1 MKSLVEYINE
11 NLHINEALILFKP
24 SAKTAKNAADIEDA
38 MKGFLQNTNKRYS
51 FENKSDLDQLFKDFC
66 NFAKKHYA
74 IDNKVLKEF
83 NVIEGKS
90 IAKLI
95 TSNKEELEKAG
106 WKFDAIKS
114 FDETEQQKKYKAWKN
129 SDDYVEGK
137 KFVKRELKDADEEEL
152 ERTLVVYDVNDP
164 ANNETTIEYDFYG
177 KVGKDTSH
185 QINMI
190 KVDWKYSTGL
200 KYYDARPIL
209 LSNYCKK
216 VYVCT
221 LFDKFFGEKIYEE
234 LLLDKSKAEKTDNVF
249 EVEKKL
255 MKILNMN
262 L

>member
-11 NLHINEALILFKP
+11 SIVINEKLYFFKP
-24 SAKTAKNAADIEDA
+24 NAKTFKSAADIEDA
-38 MKGFLQNTNKRYS
+38 VKSFLNNATKRYS

-83 NVIEGKS
+83 NVIDGKS
-90 IAKLI
+90 IARLI
-95 TSNKEELEKAG
+95 TSHKEELEKDG

-114 FDETEQQKKYKAWKN
+114 FDESEQQKKYKAWKN

-152 ERTLVVYDVNDP
+152 ERTLVVYDSNDP
-164 ANNETTIEYDFYG
+164 GNDETTIEYDFYG

-190 KVDWKYSTGL
+190 KVDWHYETGL

-209 LSNYCKK
+209 LSNYLKK
-216 VYVCT
+216 SDAELAKREVV
-221 LFDKFFGEKIYEE
+221 FDDSDLTEI
-234 LLLDKSKAEKTDNVF
+234 
-249 EVEKKL
+249 
-255 MKILNMN
+255 
-262 L
+262 